1 MDGKDVAAEGRS
13 KKRRLTVDAVVGA
26 ITDNIDTLQL
36 PQSKT
41 RLVELVRDK
50 TDCSKAKAEAAL
62 DMLCEL
68 ELLEVRNGDPAKHQQ
83 AMKCYYFGPESDQYV
98 PPAPPQDESEPEA
111 EIVENNEQKTVSCDE
126 PSEEDA
132 PESEFDA
139 DLSLEE

>member
-1 MDGKDVAAEGRS
+1 MV
-13 KKRRLTVDAVVGA
+13 
-26 ITDNIDTLQL
+26 
-36 PQSKT
+36 
-41 RLVELVRDK
+41 
-50 TDCSKAKAEAAL
+50 
-62 DMLCEL
+62 CEL

-111 EIVENNEQKTVSCDE
+111 EIVENDE